1 MSEVPEK
8 SGVHI
13 TGADSGWPVGAE
25 KAPGHVK
32 DGTGADP
39 LPKAESVAGGVVTD
53 AGTDEVQK
61 VTEANASG
69 GTFILTFDGKATA
82 AIASDATA
90 AQVQTALEALANID
104 SGDVTVAGEAGG
116 PYTITFAGQYADEN
130 VPSLEVDGA
139 ELEGEGAEVTVA
151 TTTAG
156 KPL

>member
-39 LPKAESVAGGVVTD
+39 LPKAEAVAGGTITD

-69 GTFILTFDGKATA
+69 GTFTLTFDEKATA
-82 AIASDATA
+82 AIAYNATA
-90 AQVQTALEALANID
+90 ATVQAALEALPNVD
-104 SGDVTVAGEAGG
+104 SGDVTVTGEAGG
-116 PYTITFAGQYADEN
+116 PYTITFGGQYADEN
-130 VPSLEVDGA
+130 VPTLEADGA
-139 ELEGEGAEVTVA
+139 ELEGEGAEVTVS
-151 TTTAG
+151 TPTAG